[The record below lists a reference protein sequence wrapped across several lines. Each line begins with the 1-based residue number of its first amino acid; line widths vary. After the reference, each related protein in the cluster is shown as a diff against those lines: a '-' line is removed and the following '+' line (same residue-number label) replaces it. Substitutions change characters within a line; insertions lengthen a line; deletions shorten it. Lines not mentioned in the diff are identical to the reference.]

1 MLRFI
6 WMFVGFLAAAVF
18 ADTAE
23 AARIT
28 AGKAGLCRV
37 TLEGEITPGDVEK
50 LRAAPMDR
58 PIWWSNFEDGS
69 WAALCLDSPGGSLA
83 SGLELA
89 RYVLDN
95 RIGTVIDDG
104 ADCLSACALV
114 FMFGTAHQHE
124 SVALTNRRLHVGGR
138 LGFHQPDLT
147 LDRSRDYSVDD
158 VAAAFDL
165 AIEATLNF
173 LALAARPRPDT
184 PRPFVDGDLL
194 EAMLQHKGQDFFEID
209 TVNKAGR
216 WDIALFGFTPPEFSA
231 EGMVYACQNMTGWT
245 ARLEQEQLPYQPDGY
260 SHRIDAT
267 QGQDGFAD
275 GQRFKVDFSGMMT
288 YACEVGLRPVYQGG
302 AQAVL
307 CGYRENL
314 SAQVG
319 PDTCLQSTGAPGRWP
334 VVPPAALLPA
344 KTSLKD
350 LKATRGTGE
359 TARVLSDTP
368 CMSSTGR
375 AQVINVQSFT
385 SLRQVMSHDAPRLA
399 ELPLGSTY
407 EISSAPDSDFRHP
420 RHQACMALCQ
430 MAEMGTP
437 YDSAALQSCIDT
449 DWMWFQIKT
458 PSGQNGYASA
468 RYLAY

>member
-1 MLRFI
+1 MMRYVFWL
-6 WMFVGFLAAAVF
+6 VGFLVAV
-18 ADTAE
+18 AVANTAQ

-28 AGKAGLCRV
+28 PGKAGLCRV
-37 TLEGEITPGDVEK
+37 TLEGEIAPGDVEK
-50 LRAAPMDR
+50 LRAAPMDI

-69 WAALCLDSPGGSLA
+69 WAAICLDSPGGSLS

-95 RIGTVIDDG
+95 RIGTIIDDG
-104 ADCLSACALV
+104 AECLSACALI

-147 LDRSRDYSVDD
+147 LDRTRDYSVDD
-158 VAAAFDL
+158 VEAAFDL

-216 WDIALFGFTPPEFSA
+216 WDIALFGFTPPQLTN
-231 EGMVYACQNMTGWT
+231 EGMVYACQNMTGWS
-245 ARLEQEQLPYQPDGY
+245 ARLEQDQLPYQPDGY
-260 SHRIDAT
+260 SHRVDAA

-275 GQRFKVDFSGMMT
+275 GQRFRVDFSGMMT
-288 YACEVGLRPVYQGG
+288 YACEVGLRGSYQGSP
-302 AQAVL
+302 QAVL

-319 PDTCLQSTGAPGRWP
+319 PDDCLQGSGAPGRWP
-334 VVPPAALLPA
+334 IIPPAGLLPA
-344 KTSLKD
+344 ATTLLD

-359 TARVLSDTP
+359 IARALSDNA
-368 CMSSTGR
+368 CRSSSGR
-375 AQVINVQSFT
+375 ARVINVQNFT
-385 SLRQVMSHDAPRLA
+385 SLRQVMSHDAQRVA

-407 EISSAPDSDFRHP
+407 EVSSAPVGDFRHP
-420 RHQACMALCQ
+420 RHQACMALCEK
-430 MAEMGTP
+430 AEFGSP
-437 YDSAALQSCIDT
+437 FDSNALQSCIDT
-449 DWMWFQIKT
+449 DWMWFRIQT
-458 PSGQNGYASA
+458 PEGNSGYASA
-468 RYLAY
+468 RYLDY